1 MKISVCIPMYNE
13 SSICRS
19 AADTLFRAMEA
30 HRSEYDY
37 EVIFCDDGSDDGSAE
52 LLRGHIEKC
61 GYSRFRVVGY
71 ENNRGK
77 GAAVRTAVEASVGD
91 CVIYTDC
98 DLAYGTDVIFEAA
111 KVIGGGEAAAVGSRN
126 LSADGYG
133 SYTFLRRVASKA
145 YIKVIAAFAGF
156 RLSDSQCGF
165 KAFDGDCARK
175 IFSLCTTDGFSFDL
189 EVIKIAQKM
198 GIDICEIPVTVINH
212 RASKVHL
219 AGDALKMLSDLHRI
233 KKKVKKLDI

>member
-77 GAAVRTAVEASVGD
+77 GAALKTGYALIEKQFPDCLGVVTADADGQHTVQDVWRWRHPSATALYTRTA
-91 CVIYTDC
+91 I
-98 DLAYGTDVIFEAA
+98 L
-111 KVIGGGEAAAVGSRN
+111 
-126 LSADGYG
+126 
-133 SYTFLRRVASKA
+133 
-145 YIKVIAAFAGF
+145 
-156 RLSDSQCGF
+156 
-165 KAFDGDCARK
+165 
-175 IFSLCTTDGFSFDL
+175 
-189 EVIKIAQKM
+189 
-198 GIDICEIPVTVINH
+198 PTV
-212 RASKVHL
+212 R
-219 AGDALKMLSDLHRI
+219 M
-233 KKKVKKLDI
+233 

>member
-98 DLAYGTDVIFEAA
+98 DLA
-111 KVIGGGEAAAVGSRN
+111 
-126 LSADGYG
+126 
-133 SYTFLRRVASKA
+133 
-145 YIKVIAAFAGF
+145 
-156 RLSDSQCGF
+156 
-165 KAFDGDCARK
+165 
-175 IFSLCTTDGFSFDL
+175 
-189 EVIKIAQKM
+189 
-198 GIDICEIPVTVINH
+198 
-212 RASKVHL
+212 
-219 AGDALKMLSDLHRI
+219 
-233 KKKVKKLDI
+233 